1 MVIAEIQNWNM
12 DTYGEIRTEYDTNGS
27 DLLNIL
33 GLKGQ
38 ALPEWT
44 KNLSQW
50 VLNDQIDLAELI
62 IALEYLSN
70 TYL

>member
-1 MVIAEIQNWNM
+1 M

-70 TYL
+70 TTLVQ